1 MAGGT
6 PGVKKARNHFFMFL
20 PEDRQIRRH
29 FLEALAVSVANLSLA
44 QTYQPSTFLERG
56 VAMPFTTP
64 LLAGARVRPGK
75 REGLEVILPNPAGGR
90 GVYILPWAGVREL
103 CRPTVH
109 DARLQ
114 QLVSDMKSLTPRLIR
129 GIARQVATE
138 GLAGREAQ
146 DAAALVSDT
155 DQQDQMIA
163 NFQLLMALVEQVA
176 PDFET
181 GNAADTATDRSR
193 LAELEDRAK
202 KTIADI
208 APRIGWAAET
218 VAAGLEELGGIFMG
232 IGMGVTIEQARIP
245 RLLKALTAVQA
256 ETAIWAEK
264 HDDESGLNAGMV
276 AAVAGV
282 TVKCAHVSL
291 AEARTMA
298 QGIPAL
304 LREWGRGA
312 GRIGTMVG
320 RSDWLMDGWEQ
331 ICVIW
336 RAVQDTQGCCHAL
349 DEMAMLVP
357 VLPREAAEW
366 YSAAIETDPA
376 ARFRRS
382 VSLNQDWRTGAAVF
396 DQIAR
401 NEQRRAQAA

>member
-1 MAGGT
+1 M
-6 PGVKKARNHFFMFL
+6 
-20 PEDRQIRRH
+20 
-29 FLEALAVSVANLSLA
+29 SVANLSLA
-44 QTYQPSTFLERG
+44 QIYQPSTFLERG
-56 VAMPFTTP
+56 VVVPFTTP
-64 LLAGARVRPGK
+64 LLSGARARPGK

-90 GVYILPWAGVREL
+90 GVYVLPWAGVREL

-114 QLVSDMKSLTPRLIR
+114 QLVSDMKSFTPRLIR
-129 GIARQVATE
+129 GLARQVATE

-146 DAAALVSDT
+146 DAVALVSDT
-155 DQQDQMIA
+155 DQQDQMVI
-163 NFQLLMALVEQVA
+163 NFQLLMALIEQVA
-176 PDFET
+176 PVFET
-181 GNAADTATDRSR
+181 GNAAETATDRSR
-193 LAELEDRAK
+193 LAELEGRAK

-218 VAAGLEELGGIFMG
+218 IAAGLEELAGIFMG
-232 IGMGVTIEQARIP
+232 IGMGATIEQARIP
-245 RLLKALTAVQA
+245 RLLKELIAVQA

-276 AAVAGV
+276 AAAAGV
-282 TVKCAHVSL
+282 TIKCAHVTL
-291 AEARTMA
+291 AEARAMG
-298 QGIPAL
+298 QDMSAL

-312 GRIGTMVG
+312 GRIDTIVG

-336 RAVQDTQGCCHAL
+336 RTAQDTQGCRHAL

-357 VLPREAAEW
+357 VLPREAAKW
-366 YSAAIETDPA
+366 YGAVIESDPA
-376 ARFRRS
+376 ARFRRA

-396 DQIAR
+396 DQIVR